1 MESTN
6 TRNSEIKADKSYI
19 FNVQKLS
26 RTPSLY
32 FKNPNCILL
41 ALKNKSIITQKRGL
55 KGVKGCNNIRK
66 VSIDNPFS

>member
-6 TRNSEIKADKSYI
+6 TRNSEIKADKSYLFI
-19 FNVQKLS
+19 VQKLK

-41 ALKNKSIITQKRGL
+41 ALKNAEKGFERG
-55 KGVKGCNNIRK
+55 
-66 VSIDNPFS
+66 